1 MSCDRSV
8 PKMYSVYLSDKGSF
22 VSCEEF
28 RFVDNTTRFKELLRW
43 NNFFRVNV
51 IAYSE
56 DGATHEAQET
66 YFKKFD

>member
-1 MSCDRSV
+1 MSCDRAY

-43 NNFFRVNV
+43 NNFYRVNV

-56 DGATHEAQET
+56 DGTAYEAQEA